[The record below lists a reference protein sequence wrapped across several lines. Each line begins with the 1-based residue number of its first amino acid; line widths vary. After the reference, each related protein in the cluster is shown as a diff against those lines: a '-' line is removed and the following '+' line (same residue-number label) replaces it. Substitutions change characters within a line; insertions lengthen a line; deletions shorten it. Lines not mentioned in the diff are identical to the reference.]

1 MITKKIIIIGYGS
14 IGKKHCKTLKKFNVD
29 YYVVSTQ
36 KNIKEKQ
43 IKYTDIKKIN
53 PDYVLIASPTS
64 KHLKDLIAV
73 DKLIK
78 NKVTLIEKPL
88 FNKKTKYLPKNNKV
102 LVAYNMRFHPIIE
115 YLKKL
120 SKKNKIYNAE
130 ILCGSYLPK
139 WRKRNYIHTSSA
151 KKSLGGG
158 VVNDLSHEIDYSRY
172 IFGNLKKIFIYKDKV
187 SNLRIDTEDYANI
200 FCKSKNINIWICLD
214 YISKID
220 RRSVKIN
227 FEKFT
232 INADLI
238 KNKVSYSKNNL
249 IKTIHFKK
257 KNSYYEQM
265 RNLLN
270 NKFKNFCTYEEGR
283 QVLEII
289 H

>member
-1 MITKKIIIIGYGS
+1 MKKKIFIIIGYGS
-14 IGKKHCKTLKKFNVD
+14 IGKRHCKILKKFNVD
-29 YYVVSTQ
+29 YYVISSQ
-36 KNIKEKQ
+36 KKIKEKQ
-43 IKYTDIKKIN
+43 IKYSDIKKIN

-64 KHLKDLIAV
+64 KHLSDLVAV

-78 NKVTLIEKPL
+78 NKVILIEKPL
-88 FNKKTKYLPKNNKV
+88 FDKKTKYFPKNNKV
-102 LVAYNMRFHPIIE
+102 FVAYNMRFHPIIE

-130 ILCGSYLPK
+130 ILCGSYLPN
-139 WRKRNYIHTSSA
+139 WRNRNYIHTSSA
-151 KKSLGGG
+151 KKKLGGG

-172 IFGNLKKIFIYKDKV
+172 IFGNLKKIFMYKEKI
-187 SNLRIDTEDYANI
+187 SNLHINTEDYANI
-200 FCKSKNINIWICLD
+200 FCKSKKINIWIGLD

-220 RRSVKIN
+220 RRSIKIN

-232 INADLI
+232 IKADLI
-238 KNKVSYSKNNL
+238 KNKVYYSNNNL
-249 IKTIHFKK
+249 IKILHFNKK
-257 KNSYYEQM
+257 DSYYEQI

-270 NKFKNFCTYEEGR
+270 NKFKNFCSYKDGR